1 MASMR
6 DPLVQAVHDL
16 IGRSSVPEVV
26 EALLTI
32 ARYYK
37 RSMKK
42 QGHPEYRGWEPIESG
57 LAKLLKDID

>member
-1 MASMR
+1 MASMK
-6 DPLVQAVHDL
+6 DPLVKEVHDL
-16 IGRSSVPEVV
+16 VERSSVPEVV

-42 QGHPEYRGWEPIESG
+42 DGDPEYQGWEPIEAG
-57 LAKLLKDID
+57 LARLLKEID

>member
-6 DPLVQAVHDL
+6 DPLVKEVHDL
-16 IGRSSVPEVV
+16 VGRSSVPDVV

-32 ARYYK
+32 ARCYK

-42 QGHPEYRGWEPIESG
+42 QGDSEYQGWEPIERG
-57 LAKLLKDID
+57 LTRLLKDID

>member
-1 MASMR
+1 MASMK
-6 DPLVQAVHDL
+6 DPLVKEVHDL
-16 IGRSSVPEVV
+16 VERASVPEVV

-42 QGHPEYRGWEPIESG
+42 DADPEYRGWEPIETG
-57 LAKLLKDID
+57 LARLLKEIE